1 MFVIFDTETT
11 GFGEADIVELASIII
26 LDNGERHQFRQLMKP
41 EFPIHPKASEVHG
54 ISNEEV
60 ANLPSSKKVVTDWLT
75 YVKSIAEKH
84 QETEIIFG
92 AHNLPFDVN
101 MISRHVSLESEK
113 KLCSLKLAKS
123 LSLNA
128 PNNKLGTLYEYFG
141 FTEKYQ
147 AHSALDDCLMTE
159 KVMFKLFEH
168 AGRDYYEEAKYQHSK
183 I

>member
-1 MFVIFDTETT
+1 MGYKDRKRRIRWRHEACYKNLGEWMFVIFDTETT

-84 QETEIIFG
+84 QETEIVFG

-113 KLCSLKLAKS
+113 ASNGSSPK
-123 LSLNA
+123 
-128 PNNKLGTLYEYFG
+128 
-141 FTEKYQ
+141 
-147 AHSALDDCLMTE
+147 
-159 KVMFKLFEH
+159 
-168 AGRDYYEEAKYQHSK
+168 K
-183 I
+183 IASVTNVRF